1 MVSPDPRFRDELE
14 SALASLD
21 ELHPVIHHANDI
33 RQAIEAARSRRPQIA
48 LVEMGSDVR
57 PLQAFA
63 EEAAVVSPETVVA
76 AVFRPDVFDP
86 DVPESTIL
94 IQAIRA
100 GVKDFLRPRYPAAN
114 WPSCSAASSDLPLG
128 KRAAWAASFPS
139 SAIRAAWENPR
150 WPSMRAVAWPCV
162 TRGGCSWSMRRCS
175 SALRIVVGSRAHHL
189 AQRRRARGASIG

>member
-1 MVSPDPRFRDELE
+1 MVSPDPRFRAELE

-21 ELHPVIHHANDI
+21 ELHPVIHHAGDI

-63 EEAAVVSPETVVA
+63 EEAALVSPETTVA
-76 AVFRPDVFDP
+76 AVFRPDGFEP

-100 GVKDFLRPRYPAAN
+100 GVKDFLRRPV
-114 WPSCSAASSDLPLG
+114 SSSELAELLRRIQRSPVRETG
-128 KRAAWAASFPS
+128 RAGPDRF
-139 SAIRAAWENPR
+139 
-150 WPSMRAVAWPCV
+150 
-162 TRGGCSWSMRRCS
+162 
-175 SALRIVVGSRAHHL
+175 LR
-189 AQRRRARGASIG
+189 QQ